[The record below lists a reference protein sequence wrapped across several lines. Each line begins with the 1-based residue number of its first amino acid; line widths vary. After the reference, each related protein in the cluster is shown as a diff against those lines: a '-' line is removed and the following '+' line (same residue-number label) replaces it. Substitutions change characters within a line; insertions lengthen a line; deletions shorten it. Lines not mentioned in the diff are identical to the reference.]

1 MNYLILQVFPL
12 LYIITKE
19 EPARNG
25 IIVRMQRPLVNAAYI
40 DNTNLY
46 KGLESEGFRIEYAKL
61 RRYLTERHAVK
72 IAYIFIGY
80 LPGNEDRYR
89 RLQEQGFTL
98 IFKPTVPNKDGIK
111 GNCDGELILQAT
123 SDFYEKKCSKAV
135 LVTSDGDFACLVN
148 FLLERDSL
156 DSILSPRKSTC
167 SSLLTRSKA
176 KMVFLPEVAHKIAR
190 LLTKEEVAAIKN
202 RAKK

>member
-1 MNYLILQVFPL
+1 
-12 LYIITKE
+12 
-19 EPARNG
+19 
-25 IIVRMQRPLVNAAYI
+25 MQKPLVNAAYI

-46 KGLESEGFRIEYAKL
+46 KGLEAEGFRIEYPKL
-61 RRYLTERHAVK
+61 RKYLTERHAVK

-98 IFKPTVPNKDGIK
+98 IFKPTVPNKEGIK

-123 SDFYEKKCSKAV
+123 SDFYEKKCDKAV

-148 FLLERDSL
+148 FLLVRNSL
-156 DSILSPRKSTC
+156 DSVLSPRKSTC

-176 KMVFLPEVAHKIAR
+176 RIVFLPEVAHLIAR
-190 LLTKEEVAAIKN
+190 SLTKEEIASIK
-202 RAKK
+202 KKVRK